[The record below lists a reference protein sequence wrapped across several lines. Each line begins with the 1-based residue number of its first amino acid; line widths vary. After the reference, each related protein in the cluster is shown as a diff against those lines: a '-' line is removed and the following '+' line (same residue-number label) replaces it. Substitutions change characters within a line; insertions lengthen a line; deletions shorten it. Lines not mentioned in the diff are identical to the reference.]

1 MSKPFEAFTWVGIVF
16 TLFLLCTF
24 FLVAHTTYK
33 SLGLGDDL
41 VLPEGSRFNF
51 FLYGFCKITE
61 PEPLPW
67 FRRAAAGSL
76 AVTLWSVF
84 ALLLL
89 MFYQSN
95 LRAHLV
101 TVDYE
106 KPMATMQDVL
116 DRGQKIWSINSA
128 YLIG

>member
-1 MSKPFEAFTWVGIVF
+1 M
-16 TLFLLCTF
+16 
-24 FLVAHTTYK
+24 
-33 SLGLGDDL
+33 
-41 VLPEGSRFNF
+41 
-51 FLYGFCKITE
+51 
-61 PEPLPW
+61 
-67 FRRAAAGSL
+67 AGSL